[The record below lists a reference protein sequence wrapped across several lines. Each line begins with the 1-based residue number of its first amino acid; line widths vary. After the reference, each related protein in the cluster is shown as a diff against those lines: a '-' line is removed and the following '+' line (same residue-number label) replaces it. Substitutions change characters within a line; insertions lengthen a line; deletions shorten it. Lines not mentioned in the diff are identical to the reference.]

1 MLHHSLTGWLI
12 VSTLLSSFFLS
23 FFFLEIPSFFFL
35 SNLGST
41 FHSATQYSAVVCILT
56 EHTDRFTEYLCVC
69 SLAVAYRSKKKKKGR
84 LSSFS
89 FALNRSQ
96 PTSW

>member
-23 FFFLEIPSFFFL
+23 SFSKSPLFFFL

-41 FHSATQYSAVVCILT
+41 FHSAIQYSAVVCILT
-56 EHTDRFTEYLCVC
+56 EHTDRFAEYLCVC
-69 SLAVAYRSKKKKKGR
+69 SLAVAY
-84 LSSFS
+84 
-89 FALNRSQ
+89 
-96 PTSW
+96 